1 MKAIFLTKKGA
12 ANNAFEIRETPKPIC
27 GSNQV
32 LIKVEC
38 FGLNYAEVMARNGLY
53 GDAPKMPSILGYEVV
68 GVIESA
74 GENVEKNCIGK
85 KVVAFTRFGG
95 YAEFAVT
102 DKNAFAEIGDMDSG
116 DATCIAVQFAT
127 AYFMAYEQTNL
138 FPGDK
143 VLIHAGAGGVGT
155 ALIQLCKLKGC
166 FVIATAGS
174 NDKLMY
180 MKNLGADEVINYRE
194 SDYSELIEH
203 KFDKEKLDVTFNPM
217 GGKSF
222 KKDLKLIGS
231 GGRVILFGGSE
242 RSGKRLGILSSLGFV
257 FRMGLILPIA
267 LMMKSRSVIGV
278 NMLKIGDNKSSTLAR
293 SMKTVVEMA
302 KTGQLKPHVGARFK
316 ADEIGKAHALLESR
330 NSVGKVVLF
339 WE

>member
-1 MKAIFLTKKGA
+1 MLKTFW
-12 ANNAFEIRETPKPIC
+12 
-27 GSNQV
+27 
-32 LIKVEC
+32 
-38 FGLNYAEVMARNGLY
+38 
-53 GDAPKMPSILGYEVV
+53 
-68 GVIESA
+68 
-74 GENVEKNCIGK
+74 
-85 KVVAFTRFGG
+85 
-95 YAEFAVT
+95 VT
-102 DKNAFAEIGDMDSG
+102 I
-116 DATCIAVQFAT
+116 
-127 AYFMAYEQTNL
+127 
-138 FPGDK
+138 
-143 VLIHAGAGGVGT
+143 
-155 ALIQLCKLKGC
+155 
-166 FVIATAGS
+166 
-174 NDKLMY
+174 
-180 MKNLGADEVINYRE
+180 
-194 SDYSELIEH
+194 
-203 KFDKEKLDVTFNPM
+203 
-217 GGKSF
+217 F

-339 WE
+339 WK